1 MAAVQASLR
10 IMVADLKALVRQ
22 TRPLSVAQIISRTS
36 QELRAWMR
44 DAPQFDDL
52 TFIVAKIKE
61 QD

>member
-22 TRPLSVAQIISRTS
+22 TRHLSVAQIISRTS

-44 DAPQFDDL
+44 DAP
-52 TFIVAKIKE
+52 
-61 QD
+61 